1 MDEAR
6 QHVAIFD
13 VEVVVRPKDIG
24 RDDGGEGTAMLLEV
38 GPVEA
43 QCLLILPRNAPLV
56 SPIPSEIGF
65 LKVIQVRRQEG
76 LTNPRVHPPL
86 SREAWARPRGSTCS
100 ARQSSSWH
108 MSTQNCCCEAARCGS
123 GGGGVH

>member
-24 RDDGGEGTAMLLEV
+24 RDDRGEGTAMLLEV

-43 QCLLILPRNAPLV
+43 QCLLIRFPECT
-56 SPIPSEIGF
+56 PSVPDSF
-65 LKVIQVRRQEG
+65 
-76 LTNPRVHPPL
+76 
-86 SREAWARPRGSTCS
+86 
-100 ARQSSSWH
+100 
-108 MSTQNCCCEAARCGS
+108 
-123 GGGGVH
+123 